1 MNSEF
6 RCVLTQCHY
15 LLWSKYQGNFT
26 LRSECARP
34 RGTAKN
40 PRAQILQA
48 SVGMLNAK
56 FHDRQHKMKFIDWNI
71 GINIILVSI
80 ANFPFHNNSVL
91 LLKPNHLDFVTVCFV
106 STYYCLNICFKWA
119 KMRKTISFNS

>member
-1 MNSEF
+1 M
-6 RCVLTQCHY
+6 
-15 LLWSKYQGNFT
+15 QGPEALQKT
-26 LRSECARP
+26 
-34 RGTAKN
+34 
-40 PRAQILQA
+40 PRAQILEA

-91 LLKPNHLDFVTVCFV
+91 LLKPKYI

-119 KMRKTISFNS
+119 KMRKTIRFNS